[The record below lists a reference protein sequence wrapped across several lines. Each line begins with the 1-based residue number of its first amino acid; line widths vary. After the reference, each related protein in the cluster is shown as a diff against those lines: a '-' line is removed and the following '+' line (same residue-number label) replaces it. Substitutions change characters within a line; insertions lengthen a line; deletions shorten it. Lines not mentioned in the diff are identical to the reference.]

1 MNNNGARLSPWMALG
16 LALALAACG
25 GPPPIT
31 ASPPKPHSPQ
41 AFEVFATGYDGIIE
55 KYIEPIDIDAVA
67 LEGLKGFAAID
78 PALTVDFDERSVHL
92 KLDGAEIAETPRPA
106 RGDAFGWA
114 ALTVDLATAARGRS
128 REMFNASAEQLYEAV
143 FDGALSELDL
153 FSRYAGADEARNN
166 RARRDGF
173 GGIGIRF
180 AMREGMAV
188 ITKVTPGTPAF
199 RVGLKV
205 DDRIT
210 EIDDRPVGKESR
222 DVVRKLRG
230 PTDSEVRV
238 TVFRESEERSLTVAM
253 ERQHIVPTTVTARL
267 DQDVLYLKIT
277 NFNQGTASSVSDEI
291 DRAAAKGGL
300 KGIVL
305 DLRGNPGGLLKQSIK
320 VADLL
325 LTHGHI
331 LSTRGRHPDSL
342 HHYEAGGRDLAG
354 GLPVVVMIDGRSA
367 SASEIVAAA
376 LQDRDRAVLVGTSSY
391 GKGSVQTVIRLPND
405 GEITLTWSRF
415 MAPSG
420 YGLHGLGV
428 RPAVCTSHLTQGL
441 QPVIDKAIQTR
452 LKAHATFATW
462 RTPGFQDEDRRKE
475 LRETCPP
482 ERRTGY
488 MDVRIATFLASH
500 PEAYSQVLDISAA
513 TVEAHK

>member
-1 MNNNGARLSPWMALG
+1 MMRIGARLSPWMALG

-31 ASPPKPHSPQ
+31 SAPPKPHSPQ
-41 AFEVFATGYDGIIE
+41 AFEVFAAGYDGIVE
-55 KYIEPIDIDAVA
+55 KYIEPVDIDTVA

-78 PALTVDFDERSVHL
+78 PALTLDVDERSVRL
-92 KLDGAEIAETPRPA
+92 KLGGTEIAKSQRPV
-106 RGDAFGWA
+106 RGDALGWA

-128 REMFNASAEQLYEAV
+128 SEMYKASAEQLYEAV

-153 FSRYAGADEARNN
+153 FSRYAGAEEARNN

-180 AMREGMAV
+180 AMRDGLPV
-188 ITKVTPGTPAF
+188 ITKVTPLTPAA

-210 EIDDRPVGKESR
+210 EIDGVVAGKESS

-230 PTDSEVRV
+230 PTDSEVKV
-238 TVFRESEERSLTVAM
+238 TVFRESEERSITVVM
-253 ERQHIVPTTVTARL
+253 ERQHIVPTTVTARR
-267 DQDVLYLKIT
+267 DQDVLYLKIS

-291 DRAAAKGGL
+291 ERAKAKGGL

-320 VADLL
+320 VADMLL
-325 LTHGHI
+325 SHGHI
-331 LSTRGRHPDSL
+331 LTTRGRHPDSL

-354 GLPVVVMIDGRSA
+354 GMPVVVMIDGRSA

-376 LQDRDRAVLVGTSSY
+376 LQDRDRAVLVGTSSF

-428 RPAVCTSHLTQGL
+428 RPAVCTSHLSKGL

-452 LKAHATFATW
+452 LQAHVTFATW

-488 MDVRIATFLASH
+488 MDVRIATYLAGH
-500 PEAYSQVLDISAA
+500 PEAYTKALDISAA